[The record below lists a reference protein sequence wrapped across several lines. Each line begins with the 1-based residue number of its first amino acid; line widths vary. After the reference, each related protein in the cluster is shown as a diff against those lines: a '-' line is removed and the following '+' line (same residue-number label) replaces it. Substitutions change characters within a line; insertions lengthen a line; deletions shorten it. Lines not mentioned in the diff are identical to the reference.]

1 MESEAEFS
9 SPQETSTVRVSKERL
24 EANKHRTSWWTDD
37 NWPRLKKYLVNS
49 QYPYVIG
56 QCAESYLELG
66 LDPVPKQTVFNVLQ
80 NIGRNPITYDNAFPM
95 NNRQLLSESQ
105 VK

>member
-1 MESEAEFS
+1 MA
-9 SPQETSTVRVSKERL
+9 PQDTAIVRVPEERRAAKKQSNNFWT
-24 EANKHRTSWWTDD
+24 EA
-37 NWPRLKKYLVNS
+37 NWPRLKEALANS

-80 NIGRNPITYDNAFPM
+80 KIGRNPITYDNAFPM
-95 NNRQLLSESQ
+95 NNRKFLSESQ